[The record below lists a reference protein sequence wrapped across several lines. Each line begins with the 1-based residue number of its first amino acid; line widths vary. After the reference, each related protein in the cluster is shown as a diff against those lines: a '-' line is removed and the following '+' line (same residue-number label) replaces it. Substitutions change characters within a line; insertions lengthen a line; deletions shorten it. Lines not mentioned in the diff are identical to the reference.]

1 MKQVVVSKGEDGRV
15 IVKLAM
21 EFYERPA
28 IFAAAHKLTDRFIVV
43 VEPIDEHTAGVSIEP
58 KEKPNPN
65 HSITDDEIAQFC
77 NDLIDE
83 QTRLDLDK
91 QYSHLREMIVKQA
104 FAPITSAE
112 LSAQLKKPK
121 ETI

>member
-1 MKQVVVSKGEDGRV
+1 MKQGVVSKGEDGRV

-21 EFYERPA
+21 EFYERQA
-28 IFAAAHKLTDRFIVV
+28 IFAAAHKLTDKFIVV
-43 VEPIDEHTAGVSIEP
+43 VEPIDEHTAGVYIEP
-58 KEKPNPN
+58 KEHISPD
-65 HSITDDEIAQFC
+65 HTVTDDEISQFC

-83 QTRLDLDK
+83 QLRIDLDK
-91 QYSHLREMIVKQA
+91 QYGRLREMIVRQA

-112 LSAQLKKPK
+112 LSAQLKEPK